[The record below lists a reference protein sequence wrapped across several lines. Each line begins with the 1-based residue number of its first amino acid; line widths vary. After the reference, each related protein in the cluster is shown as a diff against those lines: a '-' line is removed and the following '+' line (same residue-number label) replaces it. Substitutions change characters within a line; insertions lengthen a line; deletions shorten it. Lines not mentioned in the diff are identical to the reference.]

1 MRYDK
6 KVLFQRVT
14 DVYQPNGDYVS
25 GIAEEVTDYASI
37 VNTDFDTMRLVYGEI
52 KQGSITLHLL
62 NKIAFVFNQVVIDG
76 KTYSVDQVVDQR
88 TKQAYI
94 LSEVQGGN

>member
-6 KVLFQRVT
+6 LVKFQMV
-14 DVYQPNGDYVS
+14 DSVYTNKGDY
-25 GIAEEVTDYASI
+25 EEQIINEYTEYASI
-37 VNTDFDTMRLVYGEI
+37 VDTDFQTMAIVYGGI

-62 NKIAFVFNQVVIDG
+62 NKVKYDFNRIVYEDKVY
-76 KTYSVDQVVDQR
+76 TVDQVINQR

-94 LSEVQGGN
+94 LSQWQT

>member
-76 KTYSVDQVVDQR
+76 KTYSVDQVIDQR

>member
-6 KVLFQRVT
+6 KVVFQYVD
-14 DVYQPNGDYVS
+14 DVYQPNGDYTKDIV
-25 GIAEEVTDYASI
+25 EEVTDYASI

-62 NKIAFVFNQVVIDG
+62 NKIAFVFNRIVIDG
-76 KTYSVDQVVDQR
+76 KTYSVDQVINQR

>member
-6 KVLFQRVT
+6 KVLFQRVI

-52 KQGSITLHLL
+52 KEGSITLHLL
-62 NKIAFVFNQVVIDG
+62 NKIAFVFNQIVIDG
-76 KTYSVDQVVDQR
+76 KTYSVDQVINQR

-94 LSEVQGGN
+94 LSEVQ

>member
-6 KVLFQRVT
+6 LVKFQMVDSVYT
-14 DVYQPNGDYVS
+14 DKGDY
-25 GIAEEVTDYASI
+25 EEQVLNEYTEYASI
-37 VNTDFDTMRLVYGEI
+37 VDTDFQTMAIVYGGI

-62 NKIAFVFNQVVIDG
+62 NKVKYDFNRIVYEG
-76 KTYSVDQVVDQR
+76 KVYTVDQVINQR

-94 LSEVQGGN
+94 LSQWQT

>member
-6 KVLFQRVT
+6 LVKFQMVGS
-14 DVYQPNGDYVS
+14 VYTNKGDY
-25 GIAEEVTDYASI
+25 EEQVLNEYTEYASI
-37 VNTDFDTMRLVYGEI
+37 VDTDFQTMAIVYGGI

-62 NKIAFVFNQVVIDG
+62 NKVKYDFNRIVYEG
-76 KTYSVDQVVDQR
+76 KPYMVDQVINQR

-94 LSEVQGGN
+94 LSQWQT

>member
-6 KVLFQRVT
+6 LVKFQMV
-14 DVYQPNGDYVS
+14 DSVYTNKGDY
-25 GIAEEVTDYASI
+25 EEQILNEYTEYASI
-37 VNTDFDTMRLVYGEI
+37 VDTDFQTMAIVYGGI

-62 NKIAFVFNQVVIDG
+62 NKVKYDFNRIVYEG
-76 KTYSVDQVVDQR
+76 KVYMVDQVINQR

-94 LSEVQGGN
+94 LSQWQT

>member
-6 KVLFQRVT
+6 LVKFQMVNSVYT
-14 DVYQPNGDYVS
+14 DKGDY
-25 GIAEEVTDYASI
+25 EEQITSEYTEYASI
-37 VNTDFDTMRLVYGEI
+37 VDTDFQTMAIVYGGI

-62 NKIAFVFNQVVIDG
+62 NKVKYNFNRIVYEDKVY
-76 KTYSVDQVVDQR
+76 TVDQVINQR

-94 LSEVQGGN
+94 LSQWQT

>member
-6 KVLFQRVT
+6 LVKFQMV
-14 DVYQPNGDYVS
+14 DSVYTNKGDY
-25 GIAEEVTDYASI
+25 EEQIINEYTEYASI
-37 VNTDFDTMRLVYGEI
+37 VDTDFQTMAIVYGGI

-62 NKIAFVFNQVVIDG
+62 NKVKYDFNRIVYDG
-76 KTYSVDQVVDQR
+76 KAYMVDQVINQR

-94 LSEVQGGN
+94 LSQWQT

>member
-6 KVLFQRVT
+6 LVKFQMVGS
-14 DVYQPNGDYVS
+14 VYTNKGDY
-25 GIAEEVTDYASI
+25 EEQVLNEYTEYASI
-37 VNTDFDTMRLVYGEI
+37 VDTDFQTMAIVYGGI

-62 NKIAFVFNQVVIDG
+62 NKVKYDFNRIVYEG
-76 KTYSVDQVVDQR
+76 KAYTVDQVINQR

-94 LSEVQGGN
+94 LSQWQT

>member
-6 KVLFQRVT
+6 LVKFQMVNSVYT
-14 DVYQPNGDYVS
+14 DKGDY
-25 GIAEEVTDYASI
+25 EEQITSEYTEYASI
-37 VNTDFDTMRLVYGEI
+37 VDTDFQTMAIVYGGI

-62 NKIAFVFNQVVIDG
+62 NKVKYNFNRIVYEDKV
-76 KTYSVDQVVDQR
+76 YMVDQVINQR

-94 LSEVQGGN
+94 LSQWQT